1 MRATVIPQ
9 ALNGQPFRTAEAY
22 ALGVSL
28 KTLQGGRFR
37 RITKGVYVAA
47 TTADSH
53 RIHVRGVL
61 LVSPPG
67 TIATGVTGL
76 QLLGVDVGP
85 RLPMTFATTHPWQV
99 RRRDMKVMR
108 LKELPSHRD
117 GIAAPEH
124 CWLIAASCFE
134 SARPR
139 CGLRF
144 ADPETAHHARSAPG
158 GSTGIFGSRR
168 CCCACRRALGARTGG
183 FTTRDLAATLPCS
196 RRSADAGMQRDHRR

>member
-9 ALNGQPFRTAEAY
+9 ALNGQPFRTADAY

-53 RIHVRGVL
+53 RIQVRGVL

-108 LKELPSHRD
+108 LKELPSHRN

-124 CWLIAASCFE
+124 CWLIAASCLNLLDLVTAGD
-134 SARPR
+134 SLIRKRRTTLARLQAAVQGYSGR
-139 CGLRF
+139 GVV
-144 ADPETAHHARSAPG
+144 
-158 GSTGIFGSRR
+158 I
-168 CCCACRRALGARTGG
+168 ARTAV
-183 FTTRDLAATLPCS
+183 TLVRERVDSPRDLAATLSGPG
-196 RRSADAGMQRDHRR
+196 RAADAGMQCDHRR